1 MGPGGRECLAGGTFQ
16 EAEEISNYKDDGS
29 VWLVLS
35 AIPRPEKQQQQQQQ
49 TSKRLYVINYQLK
62 ATCRSPWASLVT

>member
-16 EAEEISNYKDDGS
+16 EAEEISNYKDDES
-29 VWLVLS
+29 VCLVLS
-35 AIPRPEKQQQQQQQ
+35 AIPRPEKQQQQQQ

-62 ATCRSPWASLVT
+62 AMCRSPWASLVT